1 MCTILGVGAHTR
13 FDLDSSPASLIFA
26 PLGDFCVTV
35 VSRQPVLYVAVAS
48 QFQRMALGEDRQG
61 IGLSRRQK

>member
-48 QFQRMALGEDRQG
+48 QFQRMALG
-61 IGLSRRQK
+61 